1 MSRISDNTYNNM
13 ISLLNTLNNIRRSS
27 NLSNNSNNSNILNNS
42 NEIVN
47 IENIENIE
55 NENKSENRENLED
68 REDRS
73 FSFATIVSSIVTT
86 GLRSYTRQQ
95 WRWYDYVMDFIEQ
108 IDPSNN
114 NSNNNNSIPHPHP
127 PPQSQSQSPSYSVI
141 LNREPGD
148 SNETCSICFEEYKN
162 DTPIAIT
169 QCQHSY
175 HLSCIESW
183 LERKRDC
190 PICRALI

>member
-27 NLSNNSNNSNILNNS
+27 NLSNNSNNSNNS
-42 NEIVN
+42 NEIGNIRIQN

-55 NENKSENRENLED
+55 NENKNENPTI
-68 REDRS
+68 
-73 FSFATIVSSIVTT
+73 SFASIVSSLVET
-86 GLRSYTRQQ
+86 GLRSYTRQHQQ
-95 WRWYDYVMDFIEQ
+95 WRWYDYVMDFIDQ
-108 IDPSNN
+108 IDPN
-114 NSNNNNSIPHPHP
+114 NSQS
-127 PPQSQSQSPSYSVI
+127 SQSQSPSYSVI
-141 LNREPGD
+141 LSREPGD
-148 SNETCSICFEEYKN
+148 SHETCSICFEEYKN

-169 QCQHSY
+169 ECQHSY

-190 PICRALI
+190 PICRAPI

>member
-27 NLSNNSNNSNILNNS
+27 NLSNNSNNL
-42 NEIVN
+42 NEIENIQNNEVRN
-47 IENIENIE
+47 IEN
-55 NENKSENRENLED
+55 NENNGNQSI
-68 REDRS
+68 S
-73 FSFATIVSSIVTT
+73 FSTIVSSLVTT
-86 GLRSYTRQQ
+86 GLRSYTRQHQQ
-95 WRWYDYVMDFIEQ
+95 WRWYDYVMDFIDQ
-108 IDPSNN
+108 IEPNIIPAPS
-114 NSNNNNSIPHPHP
+114 S
-127 PPQSQSQSPSYSVI
+127 SQSTSYSVI
-141 LNREPGD
+141 MNREPGY

-169 QCQHSY
+169 ECQHSY

-190 PICRALI
+190 PICRATI